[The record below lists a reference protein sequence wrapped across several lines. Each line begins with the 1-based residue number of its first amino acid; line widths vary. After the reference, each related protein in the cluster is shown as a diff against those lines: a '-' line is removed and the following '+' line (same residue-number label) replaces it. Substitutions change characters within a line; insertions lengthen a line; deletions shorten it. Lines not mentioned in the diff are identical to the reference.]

1 MLTGLFIIL
10 LIIILIAT
18 IVYGKRLIKV
28 EKIDA
33 VFGNPE
39 RSKGGYHWIVAG
51 SCSILLL
58 WFYFSW
64 DVARSFF
71 PNSANE
77 LCQVAKVRDSLVSI
91 KYVFPIEQKT
101 LKSSDFIKRENR
113 NIELLNNQIK
123 QSSIANKDKDKL
135 IFLLVETQSLIKILS
150 DEKYLN
156 PEIKN
161 KVLGVANQID
171 SLEQEYSK

>member
-18 IVYGKRLIKV
+18 IVYGKRLIKI

-39 RSKGGYHWIVAG
+39 RSKGGYHWIIAG

-77 LCQVAKVRDSLVSI
+77 LCQVAKVR
-91 KYVFPIEQKT
+91 
-101 LKSSDFIKRENR
+101 
-113 NIELLNNQIK
+113 
-123 QSSIANKDKDKL
+123 
-135 IFLLVETQSLIKILS
+135 IL
-150 DEKYLN
+150 
-156 PEIKN
+156 
-161 KVLGVANQID
+161 
-171 SLEQEYSK
+171 